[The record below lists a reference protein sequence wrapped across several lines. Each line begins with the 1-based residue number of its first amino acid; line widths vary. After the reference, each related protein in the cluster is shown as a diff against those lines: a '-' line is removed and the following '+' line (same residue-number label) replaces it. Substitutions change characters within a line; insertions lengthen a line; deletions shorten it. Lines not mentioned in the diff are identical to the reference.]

1 MCSDEPVLVAE
12 GLGKCYQ
19 SFRRPLDRLRQVL
32 FGKRRS
38 FHSAEFWALRNV
50 SFALGRGQALGLI
63 GRNGSGKSTLLQ
75 ILAGTLPPSTGRAE
89 IAGRIGALLELGSGF
104 DPEFTGRENV
114 RLQGSILGFADDE
127 IEARIGEIEAF
138 AEIGAFFDQPVR
150 TYSSGMFVRLAFAVQ
165 VMLVP
170 EVLIVDEA
178 LAVGDAPFQIKCMA
192 HMRKLLASGISIILA
207 SHDME
212 AVRGLCSQVLWIH
225 AGEVRMLGDPHE
237 VTTAYL
243 RFLFGGDA
251 AGSEPE
257 PTIEPLRPTAGAD
270 ERSACEALQDFT
282 ARDDLERWG
291 SGALRIVAAQIAAAA
306 RPHIG
311 PAVHRYHNGER
322 LRLVVEIAANTA
334 HDGTALGVAFSIR
347 NVKALNVLTATTH
360 DAGLRLPAL
369 PAGGVLRVAFEFDN
383 VLARGEY
390 GVVVA
395 VEELVGDER
404 RYLDFVENAFLI
416 EVLDERPP
424 YAVVSLPVHVEV
436 SADTTQLEGR

>member
-1 MCSDEPVLVAE
+1 M
-12 GLGKCYQ
+12 
-19 SFRRPLDRLRQVL
+19 
-32 FGKRRS
+32 
-38 FHSAEFWALRNV
+38 
-50 SFALGRGQALGLI
+50 
-63 GRNGSGKSTLLQ
+63 
-75 ILAGTLPPSTGRAE
+75 
-89 IAGRIGALLELGSGF
+89 
-104 DPEFTGRENV
+104 
-114 RLQGSILGFADDE
+114 
-127 IEARIGEIEAF
+127 
-138 AEIGAFFDQPVR
+138 
-150 TYSSGMFVRLAFAVQ
+150 
-165 VMLVP
+165 
-170 EVLIVDEA
+170 
-178 LAVGDAPFQIKCMA
+178 
-192 HMRKLLASGISIILA
+192 
-207 SHDME
+207 
-212 AVRGLCSQVLWIH
+212 
-225 AGEVRMLGDPHE
+225 
-237 VTTAYL
+237 TTAYL

-251 AGSEPE
+251 AGNEPE
-257 PTIEPLRPTAGAD
+257 PTIEPPRPTAGAD

-282 ARDDLERWG
+282 SRDDLERWG